1 MPLLLPSPRA
11 GLRDDFLLFIFLLVG
26 DTYLSAEFQSA
37 AAAVAWCSILVSNEH
52 STQNR
57 ASRFGNI
64 PYDTREEQ
72 LVHICEEVGRVVNFR
87 LVLDRETG
95 KPKGYGF
102 CEFRDEETAL
112 SALRNLQ
119 GYEVNGRQLRVDF
132 AENEKGGIGERN
144 QDQTGVGILRERAG
158 QLPLG
163 QSVAVAAA
171 CIMAGALGGDQQQV
185 QRLSFKLLSLLKWSN
200 DALTNNL
207 AGMSKHQLYEVM
219 VQMKMLIQQN
229 QQQARQVLIANPQLT
244 KALFQAQI
252 ILGMVH
258 PPQMSQVHPTMK
270 VSQPQQQQGPTSN
283 SPTILMQQPPL
294 LPQPRP
300 VAAHSSVVPG
310 QPQQTTQL
318 QQFSLQPMPAQQQLL
333 AQPPF
338 QVSCKSTDQGFIS
351 CQPEAIGTGRVMPAG
366 PGMGPGVTS
375 QTGRG
380 PSMTQSGQQMVGM
393 VAGLPMNQ
401 APPSSAG
408 SVGGMPGGSMHC
420 MGPMVMLAGGHAM
433 GGVNQGVPMVIRAPL
448 HPGIGA
454 LDSNSRPTYGAPSP
468 GVAMDGGLTAGSGM
482 KPQGYGQ
489 AAHPVPGELEQQ
501 KALLQQV
508 LSLTPEQINSLPPD
522 QRQQVLQLQQALR
535 T

>member
-1 MPLLLPSPRA
+1 MRFIRVSPKHSDLGCSLDLQNQVGQGLLPS
-11 GLRDDFLLFIFLLVG
+11 G
-26 DTYLSAEFQSA
+26 
-37 AAAVAWCSILVSNEH
+37 AV
-52 STQNR
+52 T
-57 ASRFGNI
+57 FG
-64 PYDTREEQ
+64 
-72 LVHICEEVGRVVNFR
+72 
-87 LVLDRETG
+87 
-95 KPKGYGF
+95 
-102 CEFRDEETAL
+102 
-112 SALRNLQ
+112 
-119 GYEVNGRQLRVDF
+119 
-132 AENEKGGIGERN
+132 
-144 QDQTGVGILRERAG
+144 QTGVGIVGERAG
-158 QLPLG
+158 QLPFG

-185 QRLSFKLLSLLKWSN
+185 QLLSFKLLSLLKWSN

-310 QPQQTTQL
+310 QPQQTTLL
-318 QQFSLQPMPAQQQLL
+318 QQFSLQPMPTQQQLL
-333 AQPPF
+333 AQSPF
-338 QVSCKSTDQGFIS
+338 QVSCKI
-351 CQPEAIGTGRVMPAG
+351 MPAG

-380 PSMTQSGQQMVGM
+380 PSMTPSGQQMVGM

-408 SVGGMPGGSMHC
+408 SVGGMPGGSMHG

-433 GGVNQGVPMVIRAPL
+433 GGVNQGLPMVIRERL

-489 AAHPVPGELEQQ
+489 AAHPVPEELEQQ

>member
-1 MPLLLPSPRA
+1 MRFVRVSPKHSGLGCSLDLQNQVGQGLLPSGA
-11 GLRDDFLLFIFLLVG
+11 VTVG
-26 DTYLSAEFQSA
+26 
-37 AAAVAWCSILVSNEH
+37 
-52 STQNR
+52 
-57 ASRFGNI
+57 
-64 PYDTREEQ
+64 
-72 LVHICEEVGRVVNFR
+72 
-87 LVLDRETG
+87 
-95 KPKGYGF
+95 
-102 CEFRDEETAL
+102 
-112 SALRNLQ
+112 
-119 GYEVNGRQLRVDF
+119 
-132 AENEKGGIGERN
+132 
-144 QDQTGVGILRERAG
+144 QTGVGILRERAG

-338 QVSCKSTDQGFIS
+338 QVSCKSSDQGFIS
-351 CQPEAIGTGRVMPAG
+351 RQPEAI
-366 PGMGPGVTS
+366 
-375 QTGRG
+375 
-380 PSMTQSGQQMVGM
+380 MTQSGQQMVGM

-408 SVGGMPGGSMHC
+408 SVGGMPGGSMHG

>member
-1 MPLLLPSPRA
+1 
-11 GLRDDFLLFIFLLVG
+11 
-26 DTYLSAEFQSA
+26 
-37 AAAVAWCSILVSNEH
+37 
-52 STQNR
+52 
-57 ASRFGNI
+57 
-64 PYDTREEQ
+64 
-72 LVHICEEVGRVVNFR
+72 
-87 LVLDRETG
+87 
-95 KPKGYGF
+95 
-102 CEFRDEETAL
+102 
-112 SALRNLQ
+112 
-119 GYEVNGRQLRVDF
+119 
-132 AENEKGGIGERN
+132 
-144 QDQTGVGILRERAG
+144 
-158 QLPLG
+158 
-163 QSVAVAAA
+163 
-171 CIMAGALGGDQQQV
+171 MAGALGGNQQQYGPNV
-185 QRLSFKLLSLLKWSN
+185 NGHSMPMANGGTGVGSN

-252 ILGMVH
+252 MLGMVR
-258 PPQMSQVHPTMK
+258 PPQMSQVHPTMQ

-294 LPQPRP
+294 LPQTRP
-300 VAAHSSVVPG
+300 VAAHSSAVPG
-310 QPQQTTQL
+310 QPQRTTQL
-318 QQFSLQPMPAQQQLL
+318 QQFSLQPMPAQQQLH

-338 QVSCKSTDQGFIS
+338 QQQGGMVQQGVAMAYPQQGLLPANRPLLQQQYQMM
-351 CQPEAIGTGRVMPAG
+351 QPNIGRMGVDMGSGGSSIGQGSMTSGTGRVMPAG

-401 APPSSAG
+401 ALPSSAG
-408 SVGGMPGGSMHC
+408 SVGGTPGVSMHG

-433 GGVNQGVPMVIRAPL
+433 GGVNQGVPMGIRAPL

-454 LDSNSRPTYGAPSP
+454 LDSNSRPTYGARSP
-468 GVAMDGGLTAGSGM
+468 GVAVDGGLTAGFGM

-489 AAHPVPGELEQQ
+489 AAHPVPPSQQQSQVPGELEQQ

-508 LSLTPEQINSLPPD
+508 LSLTPEQINSLPPA